1 MKQKNNK
8 PGEFPPKNN
17 KPGEFPPKNGFETI
31 KRVVQV
37 VFENPDIKSKD
48 RRKVVAELLDPM
60 IKKLFGSDYEKR

>member
-1 MKQKNNK
+1 MKQKNK
-8 PGEFPPKNN
+8 PRK
-17 KPGEFPPKNGFETI
+17 FPPKNGFETI
-31 KRVVQV
+31 ERVVEA

>member
-1 MKQKNNK
+1 MKQ
-8 PGEFPPKNN
+8 KNN

-31 KRVVQV
+31 KRVVQI